1 MKTGPPIVSARC
13 YDTLAQILAHQGQE
27 AEAESRF
34 RSALAF
40 RAEVIHVDHP
50 DTAEILEH
58 LAALLRKTGRNSEAQ
73 AIEDRAKAMRSKL
86 EKTPATK

>member
-1 MKTGPPIVSARC
+1 M
-13 YDTLAQILAHQGQE
+13 

-34 RSALAF
+34 RTALAF

-58 LAALLRKTGRNSEAQ
+58 LAALLRKTGRGGEAKT
-73 AIEDRAKAMRSKL
+73 IEVQAKAML
-86 EKTPATK
+86 EQDGPKGSGKVTTRVEENRPGE

>member
-1 MKTGPPIVSARC
+1 M
-13 YDTLAQILAHQGQE
+13 

-34 RSALAF
+34 RTALAF

-58 LAALLRKTGRNSEAQ
+58 LAALLRKTGRGGEAKTVEAQ
-73 AIEDRAKAMRSKL
+73 AKAMLSKTDP
-86 EKTPATK
+86 KVPAK